1 MRNDFER
8 ISKEAEQL
16 IKDAEDKVKEVG
28 SIIDNEVDAAAGKY
42 NVSKWVIWTGST
54 IIVLTLVKFF
64 L

>member
-16 IKDAEDKVKEVG
+16 IKDAEEKVKEVG
-28 SIIDNEVDAAAGKY
+28 SIIDNEVEAAAGKY
-42 NVSKWVIWTGST
+42 NVSKWVIWTGGT

>member
-16 IKDAEDKVKEVG
+16 IKDAEAKVKEVG
-28 SIIDNEVDAAAGKY
+28 FIIDNEVEAAAGKY
-42 NVSKWVIWTGST
+42 NVSKWVIWTGGT
-54 IIVLTLVKFF
+54 IIVLTLVKVF

>member
-16 IKDAEDKVKEVG
+16 IKDAEDKVKEFG
-28 SIIDNEVDAAAGKY
+28 SIIDNEVATAAGKY
-42 NVSKWVIWTGST
+42 NVSKWVIWTGGT

>member
-42 NVSKWVIWTGST
+42 NVSKWVIWTGGT
-54 IIVLTLVKFF
+54 IIVLSLVKFF

>member
-28 SIIDNEVDAAAGKY
+28 SIIDNEVEAAAGKY